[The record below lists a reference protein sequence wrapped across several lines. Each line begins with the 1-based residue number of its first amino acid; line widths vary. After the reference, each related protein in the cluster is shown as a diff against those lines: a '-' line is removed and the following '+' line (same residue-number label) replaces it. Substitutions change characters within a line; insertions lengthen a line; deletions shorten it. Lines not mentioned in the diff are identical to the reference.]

1 MKTLIDSISKNI
13 AAIKGSNLTIEELDF
28 LVEQTNLLHER
39 LVILRYKVYEQKESL
54 DAPIET
60 AVEETEIKE
69 TSIPVE
75 SDDKDKSPEQKP
87 FDFSLFE
94 EEEEEEEETVLEYG
108 PEKTI
113 EEHSSETSILEEEN
127 GIIEETTIKEHEA
140 AVEEG
145 ESIMM
150 MNEEETTAID
160 FSSADEPKEK
170 NDIAAS
176 DHPLIAQFRALEK
189 NARIERAIVPID
201 SLIGSFSLT
210 EKLQF
215 INGLFG
221 GSSEAFASAT
231 KQLNDQPNMNA
242 AILELITI
250 AETNSWDFARSAETI
265 DEFMAKLCRR
275 YASNSSF

>member
-13 AAIKGSNLTIEELDF
+13 AAIKDSNITIEELDF

-69 TSIPVE
+69 TSIQLE
-75 SDDKDKSPEQKP
+75 SESKDKSPEQKP

-94 EEEEEEEETVLEYG
+94 EEEETVLENG

-160 FSSADEPKEK
+160 FSSADEPKEE
-170 NDIAAS
+170 NGLVAS

-275 YASNSSF
+275 YASNPSF

>member
-1 MKTLIDSISKNI
+1 MSQMKTLIDSISKNI
-13 AAIKGSNLTIEELDF
+13 SAIKGSNITIEELDF

-54 DAPIET
+54 DAPIESV
-60 AVEETEIKE
+60 VEATEINE
-69 TSIPVE
+69 TSIPLE
-75 SDDKDKSPEQKP
+75 SDSKDKSPEQKP

-94 EEEEEEEETVLEYG
+94 EEEEALLEND

-113 EEHSSETSILEEEN
+113 EEHYSETTILDEEN
-127 GIIEETTIKEHEA
+127 GIIEETTIKEHSA
-140 AVEEG
+140 TVEEG
-145 ESIMM
+145 DSIIMI
-150 MNEEETTAID
+150 NKEETTTIA
-160 FSSADEPKEK
+160 FSSTEEPQLG
-170 NDIAAS
+170 NDIVAS

-231 KQLNDQPNMNA
+231 KQLNDQPNMAA
-242 AILELITI
+242 AILALVNI
-250 AETNSWDFARSAETI
+250 AETNSWDFAISAETI

-275 YASNSSF
+275 YANNPSS

>member
-13 AAIKGSNLTIEELDF
+13 AAIKGSNITIEELDF

-39 LVILRYKVYEQKESL
+39 LVILRYKVYEQKEGL
-54 DAPIET
+54 DTPLET
-60 AVEETEIKE
+60 AVEEAEIKE
-69 TSIPVE
+69 TSIPLE
-75 SDDKDKSPEQKP
+75 SDSKDKSPEQKP

-94 EEEEEEEETVLEYG
+94 EGEEALLEND

-113 EEHSSETSILEEEN
+113 EEHYSETTILDEEN
-127 GIIEETTIKEHEA
+127 GIIEETTIKEHSA
-140 AVEEG
+140 TVEEG
-145 ESIMM
+145 DSIIMI
-150 MNEEETTAID
+150 NKEETTTIA
-160 FSSADEPKEK
+160 FSSTEEPQLG
-170 NDIAAS
+170 NDIVAS

-231 KQLNDQPNMNA
+231 KQLNDQPNMAA
-242 AILELITI
+242 AILALVNI
-250 AETNSWDFARSAETI
+250 AETNSWDFAISAETI

-275 YASNSSF
+275 YANNPSY

>member
-28 LVEQTNLLHER
+28 LVEQTSLLHER
-39 LVILRYKVYEQKESL
+39 LVILRYKVYEQKEGL
-54 DAPIET
+54 DAPLQT

-75 SDDKDKSPEQKP
+75 SDNKDKSPEQKS
-87 FDFSLFE
+87 FDLSHYG
-94 EEEEEEEETVLEYG
+94 EEEEEETVLENG
-108 PEKTI
+108 PEKAI
-113 EEHSSETSILEEEN
+113 EEHHSEKSNLEEEN
-127 GIIEETTIKEHEA
+127 GIIEEITIKEHDA

-145 ESIMM
+145 DSIMM
-150 MNEEETTAID
+150 MNEEETTTID
-160 FSSADEPKEK
+160 FSSADEPKKE
-170 NDIAAS
+170 NDIVAS

-231 KQLNDQPNMNA
+231 KQLNDQPNMTA

-275 YASNSSF
+275 YANNPSF

>member
-1 MKTLIDSISKNI
+1 MSQMKTLIDSISKNI
-13 AAIKGSNLTIEELDF
+13 AAIKGSNITIEELDF

-39 LVILRYKVYEQKESL
+39 LVILRYKVYEQKESI
-54 DAPIET
+54 DAPLET

-69 TSIPVE
+69 ASIPLE
-75 SDDKDKSPEQKP
+75 SDSKDKSPEQQP

-94 EEEEEEEETVLEYG
+94 EEEEALLESE

-113 EEHSSETSILEEEN
+113 EEHYSETTILDEEN
-127 GIIEETTIKEHEA
+127 GIIEETTIKEHSA
-140 AVEEG
+140 TVEEG
-145 ESIMM
+145 DSIIMI
-150 MNEEETTAID
+150 NKEETTTIA
-160 FSSADEPKEK
+160 FSSAEEANIGD
-170 NDIAAS
+170 DIIAS

-231 KQLNDQPNMNA
+231 KQLNDQPNMTA

-275 YASNSSF
+275 YANSPSF

>member
-1 MKTLIDSISKNI
+1 MSQMKTLIDSISKNI
-13 AAIKGSNLTIEELDF
+13 SAIKGSNITIEELDF

-54 DAPIET
+54 DAPIESV
-60 AVEETEIKE
+60 VEATEINE
-69 TSIPVE
+69 TSIPLE
-75 SDDKDKSPEQKP
+75 SDSKDKSPEQKP

-94 EEEEEEEETVLEYG
+94 EEEEALLEND

-113 EEHSSETSILEEEN
+113 EEHYSETTILDEEN
-127 GIIEETTIKEHEA
+127 GIIEETTIKEHSA
-140 AVEEG
+140 TVEEG
-145 ESIMM
+145 DSIIMI
-150 MNEEETTAID
+150 NKEETTTIA
-160 FSSADEPKEK
+160 FSSAEEPQLG
-170 NDIAAS
+170 NDIVAS

-231 KQLNDQPNMNA
+231 KQLNDQPNMAA
-242 AILELITI
+242 AILALVNI
-250 AETNSWDFARSAETI
+250 AETNSWDFAISAETI

-275 YASNSSF
+275 YANNPSS

>member
-13 AAIKGSNLTIEELDF
+13 AALKGSNLTIEELDF
-28 LVEQTNLLHER
+28 LVEQTSLLHER
-39 LVILRYKVYEQKESL
+39 LVILRYKVYEQKESI
-54 DAPIET
+54 DAPLKKV
-60 AVEETEIKE
+60 VEAKEVTE

-75 SDDKDKSPEQKP
+75 SDNKDKSAEQKP

-94 EEEEEEEETVLEYG
+94 EEEEALLENE

-113 EEHSSETSILEEEN
+113 EEHYSETTVLEEEN
-127 GIIEETTIKEHEA
+127 GIIEETTIKEHSA
-140 AVEEG
+140 TVEEG
-145 ESIMM
+145 DSIITI
-150 MNEEETTAID
+150 NKEETTTIA
-160 FSSADEPKEK
+160 FSSAEEANIGD
-170 NDIAAS
+170 DIIAS

-231 KQLNDQPNMNA
+231 KQLNDQPNMTA

-275 YASNSSF
+275 YANNPSF

>member
-13 AAIKGSNLTIEELDF
+13 AAIKDSNITIEELDF

-60 AVEETEIKE
+60 AVEATEINE
-69 TSIPVE
+69 TSIPLE
-75 SDDKDKSPEQKP
+75 SESKDKSPEQKP

-94 EEEEEEEETVLEYG
+94 EEEETVLENG

-160 FSSADEPKEK
+160 FSSADEPKEE
-170 NDIAAS
+170 NDLVAS

-275 YASNSSF
+275 YASNPSF

>member
-1 MKTLIDSISKNI
+1 MSQMKTLIDSISKNI
-13 AAIKGSNLTIEELDF
+13 AAIKGSNITIEELDF

-39 LVILRYKVYEQKESL
+39 LVILRYKVYEQKERL
-54 DAPIET
+54 DDPIET
-60 AVEETEIKE
+60 VVEATEINE
-69 TSIPVE
+69 TSIPLE
-75 SDDKDKSPEQKP
+75 SDSKDKSPEQKP

-94 EEEEEEEETVLEYG
+94 EEEEALLEND

-113 EEHSSETSILEEEN
+113 EEHYSETTILDEEN
-127 GIIEETTIKEHEA
+127 GIIDEITIKEHSA
-140 AVEEG
+140 TVEEG
-145 ESIMM
+145 DSIIMI
-150 MNEEETTAID
+150 NKEETTTIA
-160 FSSADEPKEK
+160 FSSTEEPQLG
-170 NDIAAS
+170 NDIVAS

-189 NARIERAIVPID
+189 NARIERAIVPIY

-231 KQLNDQPNMNA
+231 KQLNYQPNMTA
-242 AILELITI
+242 AILALVNI
-250 AETNSWDFARSAETI
+250 AETNSWDFAISAETI

-275 YASNSSF
+275 YANNPSS

>member
-1 MKTLIDSISKNI
+1 MSQMKTLIDSISKNI
-13 AAIKGSNLTIEELDF
+13 SAIKGSNITIEELDF

-54 DAPIET
+54 DDPIET
-60 AVEETEIKE
+60 VVEATEINE
-69 TSIPVE
+69 TSIPLE
-75 SDDKDKSPEQKP
+75 SDSKDKSPEQKP

-94 EEEEEEEETVLEYG
+94 EEEEALLEND

-113 EEHSSETSILEEEN
+113 EEHYSETTILDEEN
-127 GIIEETTIKEHEA
+127 GIIEEITIKEHSA
-140 AVEEG
+140 TVEEG
-145 ESIMM
+145 DSIIMI
-150 MNEEETTAID
+150 NKEETTTIA
-160 FSSADEPKEK
+160 FSSTEEPQLG
-170 NDIAAS
+170 NDIVAS

-231 KQLNDQPNMNA
+231 KQLNDQPNMTA
-242 AILELITI
+242 AILALVNI
-250 AETNSWDFARSAETI
+250 AETNSWDFAISAETI

-275 YASNSSF
+275 YANNPSS

>member
-1 MKTLIDSISKNI
+1 MRQMKTLIDSISKNI
-13 AAIKGSNLTIEELDF
+13 AALKGSNLTIEELDF
-28 LVEQTNLLHER
+28 LVEQTSLLHER
-39 LVILRYKVYEQKESL
+39 LVILRYKVYEQKESVDVPL
-54 DAPIET
+54 KEVVET
-60 AVEETEIKE
+60 KEVEET
-69 TSIPVE
+69 SFPVE
-75 SDDKDKSPEQKP
+75 SDNKDKFAEQKP

-94 EEEEEEEETVLEYG
+94 EEEEALLENE

-113 EEHSSETSILEEEN
+113 EEHYSETTVLEEEN
-127 GIIEETTIKEHEA
+127 GIIEETTIIEHSA
-140 AVEEG
+140 TVEEG
-145 ESIMM
+145 DSIMM
-150 MNEEETTAID
+150 INKEETTTIA
-160 FSSADEPKEK
+160 FSSAEEANIG
-170 NDIAAS
+170 NDIIAS

-231 KQLNDQPNMNA
+231 KQLNDQPNMTA

-275 YASNSSF
+275 YANSPSF

>member
-13 AAIKGSNLTIEELDF
+13 AAIKGSNITIEELDF

-60 AVEETEIKE
+60 AVEATEINE
-69 TSIPVE
+69 TSIPLE
-75 SDDKDKSPEQKP
+75 SESKDKSPEQKP

-94 EEEEEEEETVLEYG
+94 EEEETVLENG

-150 MNEEETTAID
+150 NEEETTAID
-160 FSSADEPKEK
+160 FSSADEPKEE
-170 NDIAAS
+170 NDLVAS

-275 YASNSSF
+275 YASNPSF

>member
-1 MKTLIDSISKNI
+1 MSQMKTLIDSISKNI
-13 AAIKGSNLTIEELDF
+13 AAIKESNITIEELDF

-54 DAPIET
+54 DDPIET
-60 AVEETEIKE
+60 VVEATEINE
-69 TSIPVE
+69 TSIPLE
-75 SDDKDKSPEQKP
+75 SDSKDKAPEQKP

-94 EEEEEEEETVLEYG
+94 EEEEALLEND

-113 EEHSSETSILEEEN
+113 EEHYSETTILDEEN
-127 GIIEETTIKEHEA
+127 GIIEEITIKEHSA
-140 AVEEG
+140 TVEEG
-145 ESIMM
+145 DSIIMI
-150 MNEEETTAID
+150 NKEETTTIA
-160 FSSADEPKEK
+160 FSSAEEPKLG
-170 NDIAAS
+170 NDIVAG

-231 KQLNDQPNMNA
+231 KQLNDQPNMTA
-242 AILELITI
+242 AILALVNI
-250 AETNSWDFARSAETI
+250 AETNSWDFAISAETI

-275 YASNSSF
+275 YANNPSS

>member
-1 MKTLIDSISKNI
+1 MEN
-13 AAIKGSNLTIEELDF
+13 
-28 LVEQTNLLHER
+28 
-39 LVILRYKVYEQKESL
+39 
-54 DAPIET
+54 
-60 AVEETEIKE
+60 
-69 TSIPVE
+69 
-75 SDDKDKSPEQKP
+75 
-87 FDFSLFE
+87 
-94 EEEEEEEETVLEYG
+94 G

-160 FSSADEPKEK
+160 FSSADEPKEE
-170 NDIAAS
+170 NDLVAS

-275 YASNSSF
+275 YANNPSSSGGKSSITAITPINYAHRVFTAGGMLMLAIQLPQNLLRKILKPLA

>member
-1 MKTLIDSISKNI
+1 MSQMKTLIDSISKNI
-13 AAIKGSNLTIEELDF
+13 AAIKGSNITIEELDF

-39 LVILRYKVYEQKESL
+39 LVILRYKVYEQKERL
-54 DAPIET
+54 DDPIET
-60 AVEETEIKE
+60 VVEATEINE
-69 TSIPVE
+69 TSIPLE
-75 SDDKDKSPEQKP
+75 SDSKDKSPEQKP

-94 EEEEEEEETVLEYG
+94 EEEEALLEND

-113 EEHSSETSILEEEN
+113 EEHYSETTILDEEN
-127 GIIEETTIKEHEA
+127 GIIDEITIKEHSA
-140 AVEEG
+140 TVEEG
-145 ESIMM
+145 DSIIMI
-150 MNEEETTAID
+150 NKEETTTIA
-160 FSSADEPKEK
+160 FSSAEEPKLG
-170 NDIAAS
+170 NDIVAS

-231 KQLNDQPNMNA
+231 KQLNDQPNMTA
-242 AILELITI
+242 AILALVNI
-250 AETNSWDFARSAETI
+250 AETNSWDFAISAETI

-275 YASNSSF
+275 YANNPSS

>member
-28 LVEQTNLLHER
+28 LVEQTSLLHER
-39 LVILRYKVYEQKESL
+39 LVILRYKVYEQKEGL
-54 DAPIET
+54 DAPLQT

-75 SDDKDKSPEQKP
+75 SDYKDKYPEQKS
-87 FDFSLFE
+87 FDLSHSG
-94 EEEEEEEETVLEYG
+94 EEEEEETVLENG

-113 EEHSSETSILEEEN
+113 EEHHSEKSNLEEEN
-127 GIIEETTIKEHEA
+127 GIIEKTTIKEHEA

-145 ESIMM
+145 DSIMM
-150 MNEEETTAID
+150 MNEEETTTID
-160 FSSADEPKEK
+160 FSSADEPKKE
-170 NDIAAS
+170 NDIVAS

-231 KQLNDQPNMNA
+231 KQLNDQPNMTA
-242 AILELITI
+242 AILALVNI
-250 AETNSWDFARSAETI
+250 AETNSWDFAISAETI

-275 YASNSSF
+275 YANNPSS

>member
-1 MKTLIDSISKNI
+1 MSQMKTLIDSISKNI
-13 AAIKGSNLTIEELDF
+13 SAIKGSNITIEELDF

-39 LVILRYKVYEQKESL
+39 LVILRYKVYEQKNGL
-54 DAPIET
+54 DTPIET
-60 AVEETEIKE
+60 VVEATEINE
-69 TSIPVE
+69 TSIPLE
-75 SDDKDKSPEQKP
+75 SDSKDKFPEQKP

-94 EEEEEEEETVLEYG
+94 EEEEALLESD

-113 EEHSSETSILEEEN
+113 EEHYSETTILDEEN
-127 GIIEETTIKEHEA
+127 GIIEEITIKEHSA
-140 AVEEG
+140 TVEEG
-145 ESIMM
+145 DSIIMI
-150 MNEEETTAID
+150 NKEETTTIA
-160 FSSADEPKEK
+160 FSSTEEPKLG
-170 NDIAAS
+170 NDIVAS

-231 KQLNDQPNMNA
+231 KQLNDQPNMTA
-242 AILELITI
+242 AILALVNI
-250 AETNSWDFARSAETI
+250 AETNSWDFAISAETI

-275 YASNSSF
+275 YANNPSS

>member
-1 MKTLIDSISKNI
+1 MRQMKTLIDSISKNI
-13 AAIKGSNLTIEELDF
+13 AALKGSNLTIEELDF
-28 LVEQTNLLHER
+28 LVEQTSLLHER
-39 LVILRYKVYEQKESL
+39 LVILRYKVYEQKESVDVPL
-54 DAPIET
+54 KEVVET
-60 AVEETEIKE
+60 KEVEET
-69 TSIPVE
+69 SFPVE
-75 SDDKDKSPEQKP
+75 SDNKDKFAEQKP

-94 EEEEEEEETVLEYG
+94 EEEEALLENE

-113 EEHSSETSILEEEN
+113 EEHYSETTVLEEEN
-127 GIIEETTIKEHEA
+127 GIIEETTIIEHSA
-140 AVEEG
+140 TVEEG
-145 ESIMM
+145 DSIMM
-150 MNEEETTAID
+150 INKEETTTIA
-160 FSSADEPKEK
+160 FSSAEEANIGD
-170 NDIAAS
+170 DIIAS

-221 GSSEAFASAT
+221 GSSEAFATAT
-231 KQLNDQPNMNA
+231 KQLNDQPNMTA

-275 YASNSSF
+275 YANSPSF

>member
-1 MKTLIDSISKNI
+1 MSQMKTLIDSISKNI
-13 AAIKGSNLTIEELDF
+13 AAIKGSNITIEELDF

-39 LVILRYKVYEQKESL
+39 LVILRYKVYEQKERL
-54 DAPIET
+54 DDPIET
-60 AVEETEIKE
+60 VVEATEINE
-69 TSIPVE
+69 TSIPLE
-75 SDDKDKSPEQKP
+75 SDSKDKSPEQKP

-94 EEEEEEEETVLEYG
+94 EEEEALLEND

-113 EEHSSETSILEEEN
+113 EEHYSETTILDEEN
-127 GIIEETTIKEHEA
+127 GIIDETTIKEHSA
-140 AVEEG
+140 TVEEG
-145 ESIMM
+145 DSIIMI
-150 MNEEETTAID
+150 NKEETTTIA
-160 FSSADEPKEK
+160 FSSAEEPKLG
-170 NDIAAS
+170 NDIVAS

-231 KQLNDQPNMNA
+231 KQLNDQPNMTA
-242 AILELITI
+242 AILALVNI
-250 AETNSWDFARSAETI
+250 AETNSWDFAISAETI

-275 YASNSSF
+275 YANNPSY

>member
-28 LVEQTNLLHER
+28 LVEQTGLLHER
-39 LVILRYKVYEQKESL
+39 LVILRYKVYEQKEGL
-54 DAPIET
+54 DAPLQT

-75 SDDKDKSPEQKP
+75 SDNKDKYPEQKS
-87 FDFSLFE
+87 FDLSHFG
-94 EEEEEEEETVLEYG
+94 EEEEEEEETVLENG

-113 EEHSSETSILEEEN
+113 EEH
-127 GIIEETTIKEHEA
+127 EA

-145 ESIMM
+145 DSIMM
-150 MNEEETTAID
+150 MNEEETNTID
-160 FSSADEPKEK
+160 FSSADEPKKE
-170 NDIAAS
+170 NDIVAS

-231 KQLNDQPNMNA
+231 KQLNDQPNMTA

-275 YASNSSF
+275 YASNPSF

>member
-13 AAIKGSNLTIEELDF
+13 AAIKGSNITIEELDF

-54 DAPIET
+54 DAPIEK

-75 SDDKDKSPEQKP
+75 SDNKDKYPEQKS
-87 FDFSLFE
+87 FDLSHYG
-94 EEEEEEEETVLEYG
+94 EEEEEETVLENG

-160 FSSADEPKEK
+160 FSSADEPKEE
-170 NDIAAS
+170 NDLVAS

-275 YASNSSF
+275 YASNPSF

>member
-60 AVEETEIKE
+60 AVEATEIKE
-69 TSIPVE
+69 TSIQLE
-75 SDDKDKSPEQKP
+75 SESKDKSPEQKP

-94 EEEEEEEETVLEYG
+94 EEETVLENG

-160 FSSADEPKEK
+160 FSSADEPKEE
-170 NDIAAS
+170 NDIVAS

-275 YASNSSF
+275 YASNPSF

>member
-13 AAIKGSNLTIEELDF
+13 AAIKGSNITIEELDF

-60 AVEETEIKE
+60 AVEATEINE
-69 TSIPVE
+69 TSIPLE
-75 SDDKDKSPEQKP
+75 SESKDKSPEQKP

-94 EEEEEEEETVLEYG
+94 EEEETVLENG

-160 FSSADEPKEK
+160 FSSADEPKEE
-170 NDIAAS
+170 NDLVAS

-275 YASNSSF
+275 YASNPSF

>member
-1 MKTLIDSISKNI
+1 
-13 AAIKGSNLTIEELDF
+13 LDF

-39 LVILRYKVYEQKESL
+39 LVILRYKVYEQKERL
-54 DAPIET
+54 DDPIET
-60 AVEETEIKE
+60 VVEATEINE
-69 TSIPVE
+69 TSIPLE
-75 SDDKDKSPEQKP
+75 SDSKDKSPEQKP

-94 EEEEEEEETVLEYG
+94 EEEEALLEND

-113 EEHSSETSILEEEN
+113 EEHYSETTILDEEN
-127 GIIEETTIKEHEA
+127 GIIEETTIKEHSA
-140 AVEEG
+140 TVEEG
-145 ESIMM
+145 DSIIMI
-150 MNEEETTAID
+150 NKEETTTIA
-160 FSSADEPKEK
+160 FSSAEEPKLG
-170 NDIAAS
+170 NDIVAS

-231 KQLNDQPNMNA
+231 KQLNDQPNMTA
-242 AILELITI
+242 AILALVNI
-250 AETNSWDFARSAETI
+250 AETNSWDFAISAETI

-275 YASNSSF
+275 YANNPSS

>member
-13 AAIKGSNLTIEELDF
+13 AAIKGSNITIEELDF

-69 TSIPVE
+69 ASIPVE

-87 FDFSLFE
+87 FDFSLSG
-94 EEEEEEEETVLEYG
+94 EEEEEETVLENG

-113 EEHSSETSILEEEN
+113 EEHHSEKSNLEEEN
-127 GIIEETTIKEHEA
+127 GIIEKTTIKEHEA

-145 ESIMM
+145 DSNMM
-150 MNEEETTAID
+150 MNEEETTTID
-160 FSSADEPKEK
+160 FSSADEPKEE
-170 NDIAAS
+170 NDLVAS

-231 KQLNDQPNMNA
+231 RQLNDQPNMNA

-275 YASNSSF
+275 YASNPSF

>member
-1 MKTLIDSISKNI
+1 MSQMKTLIDSISKNI
-13 AAIKGSNLTIEELDF
+13 AAIKGSNITIEELDF

-60 AVEETEIKE
+60 VVEATEINE
-69 TSIPVE
+69 TSIPLE
-75 SDDKDKSPEQKP
+75 SDSKDKAPEQKP

-94 EEEEEEEETVLEYG
+94 EEEEALLEND

-113 EEHSSETSILEEEN
+113 EEHYSETTILDEEN
-127 GIIEETTIKEHEA
+127 GIIEEITIKEHSA
-140 AVEEG
+140 TVEEG
-145 ESIMM
+145 DSIIMI
-150 MNEEETTAID
+150 NKEETTTIA
-160 FSSADEPKEK
+160 FSSAEEPKLG
-170 NDIAAS
+170 NDIVAG

-231 KQLNDQPNMNA
+231 KQLNDQPNMTA
-242 AILELITI
+242 AILALVNI
-250 AETNSWDFARSAETI
+250 AETNSWDFAISAETI

-275 YASNSSF
+275 YANNPSS

>member
-1 MKTLIDSISKNI
+1 MEN
-13 AAIKGSNLTIEELDF
+13 
-28 LVEQTNLLHER
+28 
-39 LVILRYKVYEQKESL
+39 
-54 DAPIET
+54 
-60 AVEETEIKE
+60 
-69 TSIPVE
+69 
-75 SDDKDKSPEQKP
+75 
-87 FDFSLFE
+87 
-94 EEEEEEEETVLEYG
+94 G

-113 EEHSSETSILEEEN
+113 EEYSSETSILEEEN

-150 MNEEETTAID
+150 MNEEETTTID
-160 FSSADEPKEK
+160 FSSADEPKEE

-275 YASNSSF
+275 YASNPSF